1 METRHSLYEIETALA
16 KLPEFDYRR
25 NIVAFN
31 VTGISRLLP
40 IFHECDMLVCSKA
53 GYLTEIEIKRS
64 KKDFVADMAKKKHS
78 KDSHGGIISKFYYCL
93 PASVDMHW
101 AFDLLNE
108 HGIEYSGLY
117 FYDEDLRI
125 HGIGARIRNDIDA
138 WYCDRKIGNPCKL
151 YLEQQLELARLGA
164 MRAVGLK
171 EKILKLSAKVAEL
184 SDDAPEK
191 L

>member
-1 METRHSLYEIETALA
+1 MIGYKGFDKDFKCRDFQYEVGKEYEHDGEA
-16 KLPEFDYRR
+16 KLCESGFHFCENPHDVLVYYPAGDGSRFA
-25 NIVAFN
+25 IVEADE
-31 VTGISRLLP
+31 VSDERKS
-40 IFHECDMLVCSKA
+40 DSK
-53 GYLTEIEIKRS
+53 R
-64 KKDFVADMAKKKHS
+64 VAKKKHS

-101 AFDLLNE
+101 AFDLLDE

-125 HGIGARIRNDIDA
+125 HGIGARIRNDIDT
-138 WYCDRKIGNPCKL
+138 WYCDRKIVECKL

-171 EKILKLSAKVAEL
+171 EKILELSAKEAGHGE
-184 SDDAPEK
+184 E
-191 L
+191 